1 MYSHEITHDAA
12 HGVALETA
20 LETDYA
26 PQIAGAIAYLED
38 RLQRSDAALEMSD
51 APPEEESLE
60 DVQKL
65 LALAI
70 RLYVSNYHAGRE
82 VPIFQAGNGVSAT
95 DVMIASTEMLKAV
108 NVQLFELGMFQTWSK
123 H

>member
-1 MYSHEITHDAA
+1 MYSPEI
-12 HGVALETA
+12 GN
-20 LETDYA
+20 A
-26 PQIAGAIAYLED
+26 PRIADAIAYLEE
-38 RLQRSDAALEMSD
+38 RLQRADAALALSD
-51 APPEEESLE
+51 ASAQAAAADESLD
-60 DVQKL
+60 DVQTL

-82 VPIFQAGNGVSAT
+82 VPIFRDGNGVSAT

-108 NVQLFELGMFQTWSK
+108 NVQLFELGMFQTWSR

>member
-1 MYSHEITHDAA
+1 MYSPDIDS
-12 HGVALETA
+12 
-20 LETDYA
+20 A

-38 RLQRSDAALEMSD
+38 RLQRSDAALELPE
-51 APPEEESLE
+51 PPEEESLE

-82 VPIFQAGNGVSAT
+82 VPIFQPGNGVSAT

>member
-1 MYSHEITHDAA
+1 MYSPDTATAAASRISDA
-12 HGVALETA
+12 VS
-20 LETDYA
+20 
-26 PQIAGAIAYLED
+26 YLEE
-38 RLQRSDAALEMSD
+38 RLQRADAALEQSD
-51 APPEEESLE
+51 VVFDEESMDE
-60 DVQKL
+60 VQKL

-82 VPIFQAGNGVSAT
+82 VPIFSEGNGVSAT

-108 NVQLFELGMFQTWSK
+108 NVQLFELGMFQTWSR

>member
-1 MYSHEITHDAA
+1 
-12 HGVALETA
+12 
-20 LETDYA
+20 
-26 PQIAGAIAYLED
+26 
-38 RLQRSDAALEMSD
+38 
-51 APPEEESLE
+51 
-60 DVQKL
+60 VQKL

-82 VPIFQAGNGVSAT
+82 IPIFLEGHGVCAT
-95 DVMIASTEMLKAV
+95 DVMIACTQMLKAV

>member
-1 MYSHEITHDAA
+1 MYSLKTTPDAA
-12 HGVALETA
+12 PQMADTLAYLEERLQRSNAALETA
-20 LETDYA
+20 LEAA
-26 PQIAGAIAYLED
+26 PDAYC
-38 RLQRSDAALEMSD
+38 AAD
-51 APPEEESLE
+51 EESME

-82 VPIFQAGNGVSAT
+82 MPFFGPGHGVCAT
-95 DVMIASTEMLKAV
+95 DVMIASTEMLKVV

>member
-1 MYSHEITHDAA
+1 MYSPEIGSSPLLADT
-12 HGVALETA
+12 
-20 LETDYA
+20 
-26 PQIAGAIAYLED
+26 IAYLED
-38 RLQRSDAALEMSD
+38 RLQRSDAALEL
-51 APPEEESLE
+51 AEVLAEEESRE

-82 VPIFQAGNGVSAT
+82 VSIFREGNGVSAT
-95 DVMIASTEMLKAV
+95 DVMIACTQMLKAV

>member
-1 MYSHEITHDAA
+1 MYSPDS
-12 HGVALETA
+12 
-20 LETDYA
+20 D
-26 PQIAGAIAYLED
+26 PQIADALTYLED
-38 RLQRSDAALEMSD
+38 RLHRSNALLETD
-51 APPEEESLE
+51 GAPDEESLE
-60 DVQKL
+60 AVQKL

-82 VPIFQAGNGVSAT
+82 VPIFLEGNGVSAT
-95 DVMIASTEMLKAV
+95 DVMISCTQMLKAV

>member
-1 MYSHEITHDAA
+1 MYSPEIDS
-12 HGVALETA
+12 
-20 LETDYA
+20 A

-38 RLQRSDAALEMSD
+38 SLQRADAASELTEGP
-51 APPEEESLE
+51 AEEDSLE

-70 RLYVSNYHAGRE
+70 RLYVSNYHAGRK
-82 VPIFQAGNGVSAT
+82 VPIFQPGNGVSAT
-95 DVMIASTEMLKAV
+95 DVMIACTEMLKAV